1 MQVRYPDGGFDH
13 GQSLGQTPFSAP
25 NDFPVWIT
33 DDNPLG
39 YHCRFDKTDPFL
51 KEDFTCT
58 LAEEDAQSP
67 GLPNSEMNAAYIDSL
82 RNCGGHRGP
91 VAYDAPPIAEAGK
104 TGKKELTASAQEGLP
119 AYDLVKAFPN
129 PYDRTVSLDIQSG
142 QAGWAKLRV
151 YSASGQALIGQDYF
165 LEAGGNGFELEG
177 SQNLGPGLHILQLV
191 FPSGRVAHL
200 RLIRIE

>member
-1 MQVRYPDGGFDH
+1 
-13 GQSLGQTPFSAP
+13 
-25 NDFPVWIT
+25 
-33 DDNPLG
+33 
-39 YHCRFDKTDPFL
+39 
-51 KEDFTCT
+51 
-58 LAEEDAQSP
+58 
-67 GLPNSEMNAAYIDSL
+67 
-82 RNCGGHRGP
+82 
-91 VAYDAPPIAEAGK
+91 
-104 TGKKELTASAQEGLP
+104 P

-142 QAGWAKLRV
+142 LGRLGQMRV